1 MGKSYAVLGLGK
13 FGKSVALNLMKDGA
27 EVLAVDQKEELVRD
41 IVDYVTCCSCCAD
54 VTHMEVMNSIGLEGN
69 GWACHATAESLEA
82 SVMAL
87 MIAKEIGV
95 PYILAKADGRLKGE
109 ILKRIGAD
117 EVVYP
122 EEEMG
127 ARTAYNLVSGKV
139 MDLFDLSS
147 KTSIVEIHLK
157 KGWVGKNLR
166 QLDIRGKYNIN
177 VVAIHSGEDFNG
189 AAGSRSDSE

>member
-41 IVDYVTCCSCCAD
+41 IVDYVTCAVCAD
-54 VTHMEVMNSIGLEGN
+54 VTDMEVMNSIGLEEMDGLVI
-69 GWACHATAESLEA
+69 ATAESLEA

-117 EVVYP
+117 EVVYRKKRWEQGLP
-122 EEEMG
+122 TIWS
-127 ARTAYNLVSGKV
+127 AGK
-139 MDLFDLSS
+139 
-147 KTSIVEIHLK
+147 
-157 KGWVGKNLR
+157 
-166 QLDIRGKYNIN
+166 
-177 VVAIHSGEDFNG
+177 
-189 AAGSRSDSE
+189 

>member
-1 MGKSYAVLGLGK
+1 M
-13 FGKSVALNLMKDGA
+13 
-27 EVLAVDQKEELVRD
+27 
-41 IVDYVTCCSCCAD
+41 
-54 VTHMEVMNSIGLEGN
+54 
-69 GWACHATAESLEA
+69 
-82 SVMAL
+82 
-87 MIAKEIGV
+87 
-95 PYILAKADGRLKGE
+95 
-109 ILKRIGAD
+109 
-117 EVVYP
+117 VYP

-189 AAGSRSDSE
+189 APDPDQTLNERDSLIVIGNKEDLIKLR